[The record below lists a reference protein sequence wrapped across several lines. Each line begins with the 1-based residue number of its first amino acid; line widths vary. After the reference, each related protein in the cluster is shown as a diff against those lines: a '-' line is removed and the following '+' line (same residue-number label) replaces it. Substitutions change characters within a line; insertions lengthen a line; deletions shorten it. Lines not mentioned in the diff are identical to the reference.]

1 MERLPFLLIVIGV
14 FFLVVNVQLLWQL
27 LRFRQLRRSAL
38 LTWPGRTPPF
48 YRLFLLAGAMLAVVI
63 VCKLAVL
70 HRPPTDVF
78 GESMMLVYYSYAQP
92 LSLKI
97 GRGFYQDGIWAE
109 GGFVPYSKIG
119 GLTWREGEQVTLVM
133 MFRWRNFAKSLVVP
147 QPYYGAARR
156 LLRDKIATHDIHF
169 TGKTLDLGVHDE
181 RDDVYVVM
189 HVDSNSQAADRSTC
203 DTALRRCPARR
214 RAPARCSRPAAGCG
228 WRGRRRPCR
237 WPASW

>member
-1 MERLPFLLIVIGV
+1 MEQLPRILVLLGV
-14 FFLVVNVQLLWQL
+14 GFLVANVRLLYQLVRF
-27 LRFRQLRRSAL
+27 LRIRSSAL
-38 LTWPGRTPPF
+38 LTWPGRTPP
-48 YRLFLLAGAMLAVVI
+48 YYWLFLAVGALLALII

-70 HRPPTDVF
+70 KQHPINVF

-156 LLRDKIATHDIHF
+156 LLRDKIAAHDIHF

-181 RDDVYVVM
+181 RDDV
-189 HVDSNSQAADRSTC
+189 
-203 DTALRRCPARR
+203 
-214 RAPARCSRPAAGCG
+214 
-228 WRGRRRPCR
+228 
-237 WPASW
+237 